1 MEAKDIF
8 NDNVFINKAIKLY
21 HDIEAGRT
29 YSVDSE
35 KIVEKAKLFG
45 NDTKK
50 IKVPVTENVPI
61 VEKYCKSAKLA
72 LCINPL
78 YFNNLWQFCQF
89 IRWAEKVVFYRNEA
103 INRLYVDSAIDD
115 VDCRLIVYSEEDI
128 QIKIKMEKVPNP
140 AYIPN
145 TLSDILSMN
154 KNVQQ
159 YFKSMK
165 IVVERNYGKEMTNK
179 FTIIDNDTEFDDFS
193 DKMLYET
200 ICKKFLDEIHNIT
213 ILIFHMIYDTYKL
226 DDE

>member
-8 NDNVFINKAIKLY
+8 NDNVFINKAIQLY
-21 HDIEAGRT
+21 YDIQTGKKDYIDTEET
-29 YSVDSE
+29 IE
-35 KIVEKAKLFG
+35 KSRIFG
-45 NDTKK
+45 NDIKK
-50 IKVPVTENVPI
+50 VKVPVKKEVPVI
-61 VEKYCKSAKLA
+61 DRYCQSAKLA

-89 IRWAEKVVFYRNEA
+89 VRWAEKVVFYRNEA
-103 INRLYVDSAIDD
+103 INKLYVDSAIDD

-128 QIKIKMEKVPNP
+128 QIKIKMEKVTNP

-154 KNVQQ
+154 KDVQQ

-165 IVVERNYGKEMTNK
+165 IVVDRKYGKEMTNK

-226 DDE
+226 DEE

>member
-8 NDNVFINKAIKLY
+8 NDNVFINKAIQLY
-21 HDIEAGRT
+21 YDIQTGKKDYIDTEET
-29 YSVDSE
+29 IE
-35 KIVEKAKLFG
+35 KSRIFG
-45 NDTKK
+45 NDIKK
-50 IKVPVTENVPI
+50 VKVPVKKEVPVI
-61 VEKYCKSAKLA
+61 DRYCKSAKLA

-103 INRLYVDSAIDD
+103 INKLYVDSAIDD
-115 VDCRLIVYSEEDI
+115 VDCRLIVYSEENI

-140 AYIPN
+140 SYIPN
-145 TLSDILSMN
+145 TLSDILSMD

-165 IVVERNYGKEMTNK
+165 IVVDRKYGKEMTNK

>member
-8 NDNVFINKAIKLY
+8 NDNVFINKAIQLY
-21 HDIEAGRT
+21 YDIQTGKKDYIDTEET
-29 YSVDSE
+29 IE
-35 KIVEKAKLFG
+35 KSRIFG
-45 NDTKK
+45 NDIKK
-50 IKVPVTENVPI
+50 VKVPVKKEVPVI
-61 VEKYCKSAKLA
+61 DRYCQSAKLA

-89 IRWAEKVVFYRNEA
+89 VRWAEKVVFYRNEA
-103 INRLYVDSAIDD
+103 INKLYVDSAIDD
-115 VDCRLIVYSEEDI
+115 VDCRLIVYSEKDI

-145 TLSDILSMN
+145 TLSDILSMD

-165 IVVERNYGKEMTNK
+165 IVVDRKYGKEMTNK